1 MNIGQKINLL
11 FERSGYKNYADWG
24 KAMGLPGDWL
34 LDMKKKETIKTVDV
48 TRLITIAEFNQITLD
63 ELLKDDTGNYIIDTK
78 NDLEDNDILK
88 MLVKI
93 QNQLQE
99 NEENEVKFNGFAM
112 SKESIEITYDAV
124 DILKGLIRDN
134 L

>member
-99 NEENEVKFNGFAM
+99 NEENEAKFNGFAM

>member
-1 MNIGQKINLL
+1 
-11 FERSGYKNYADWG
+11 
-24 KAMGLPGDWL
+24 
-34 LDMKKKETIKTVDV
+34 MKKKETIKTVDV

-78 NDLEDNDILK
+78 NDLENNDILK

>member
-112 SKESIEITYDAV
+112 SKESIEITYDAI
-124 DILKGLIRDN
+124 DILKGLIRDS